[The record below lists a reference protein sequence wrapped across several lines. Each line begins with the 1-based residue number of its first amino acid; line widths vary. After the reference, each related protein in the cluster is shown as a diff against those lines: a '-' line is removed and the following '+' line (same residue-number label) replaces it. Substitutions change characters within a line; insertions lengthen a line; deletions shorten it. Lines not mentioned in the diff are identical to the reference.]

1 MAVDQSLLER
11 VRRHL
16 AARDDIP
23 GGVVEKRMV
32 GGRSFMVG
40 GRMCCGVTST
50 GLMVRL
56 GRDGVVR
63 ALEEPHV
70 RPLELGGKPIEAFC
84 VVDPAGCADEAA
96 LARWVDRAL
105 AFVRSEN

>member
-1 MAVDQSLLER
+1 MALVQSLVKR

-16 AARDDIP
+16 ATRDDLP
-23 GGVVEKRMV
+23 GGAVERRMV

-40 GRMCCGVTST
+40 GQMCCGVTST

-84 VVDPAGCADEAA
+84 VGDPAGCADETA

-105 AFVRSEN
+105 AFVRSWS